1 MTMTARSDA
10 AWPRARLLGDR
21 AITIAFGNE
30 ISPEIH
36 ARVMGFAAELE
47 RRRQRD
53 TLPGVIEW
61 VPSFAAVTLYFDDT
75 VEDVS
80 VQGPALLDIAMA
92 ADAHQREGLHWR
104 IPVCF
109 DEAFAPDLQHL
120 ADTRD
125 LTPAEV
131 VALMCGTDFRV
142 YMLGFQ
148 PGFPYLGGLPAA
160 CDVPRLASPRR
171 AVPERSLA
179 VAGRMC
185 AVYPWESPGGWHLL
199 GRTPLRLFDITNTA
213 RPALLAPGDTVRWC
227 AIDADRYRELDHLA
241 AAGQL
246 DRERFI
252 AEPEAEA

>member
-1 MTMTARSDA
+1 MATMASSDA
-10 AWPRARLLGDR
+10 LWPRARLLGDR

-36 ARVMGFAAELE
+36 ARVMGFAAELAE
-47 RRRQRD
+47 RKQRD
-53 TLPGVIEW
+53 VLPGVLEW
-61 VPSFAAVTLYFDDT
+61 VPSFAAVTLHFDDT

-80 VQGPALLDIAMA
+80 EHTQALLDVAMA
-92 ADAHQREGLHWR
+92 ADAHRREGLHWR

-109 DEAFAPDLQHL
+109 DTAFAPDLQHL
-120 ADTRD
+120 ADTRG

-131 VALMCGTDFRV
+131 VALMCGTDFQV

-160 CDVPRLASPRR
+160 CEVPRLATPRR

-227 AIDADRYRELDHLA
+227 AIDTDHYRELEQLA
-241 AAGQL
+241 ASGQL

-252 AEPEAEA
+252 ADPEAAA